1 MGSTIVVFTLN
12 GCGHCS
18 SLKKRLTDISIPYSE
33 LEINQNRNIW
43 DQVVSQTG
51 LNYLPTVFIRQEGT
65 EVGPIYIPGRDFQDE
80 DEIVEI
86 LKKFVEEGG
95 L

>member
-1 MGSTIVVFTLN
+1 MKDTIVVFTLN
-12 GCGHCS
+12 GCGHCTN
-18 SLKKRLTDISIPYSE
+18 LKKRLTDISIPYQE
-33 LEINQNRNIW
+33 VEINQNRQIW

-51 LNYLPTVFIRQEGT
+51 HNVLPTVFIKSEGT
-65 EVGPIYIPGRDFQDE
+65 DVGEIYIPGRDYQNE

-86 LKKFVEEGG
+86 LKKLTEERG